1 MTQGPGTALTTGGR
15 IASLDFA
22 RVAAMLAVVTIHVT
36 STYLDAAS
44 GYLLLG
50 RNLAFYL
57 NQITRSSVP
66 LFLLLSGLSLGLAQR
81 PMAAGAFYRRRLSKI
96 GLPYLFWFAVYFLF
110 EHRGAL
116 GEVEPGALV
125 RSLLMGQA
133 APHLYFIVILIQLY
147 LLYPLLRRAV
157 ARWPWATLLVAAFV
171 TYAIGVLYLF
181 ERFDTWLIPWQLRPY
196 LWILFPT
203 WAFYFVA
210 GQTIAARCL
219 PALERFTRR
228 AAPAILAVGA
238 AAAVLYGAES
248 AVTGRLDAIK
258 PELMAFT
265 VLALLCAMS
274 FWTLIGRWGW
284 ARRSCAFLADHAM
297 TIYFGHVLGIYIL
310 RRFPVFHHGMS
321 GMLLLWAATVALSIP
336 AAWLFDA
343 VTRRLGRALRRGK

>member
-1 MTQGPGTALTTGGR
+1 MSARGTALGPTR
-15 IASLDFA
+15 IASLDLA

-36 STYLDAAS
+36 STYLEAGSA
-44 GYLLLG
+44 YLLLG

-81 PMAAGAFYRRRLSKI
+81 PMAAGAFYRRRLGKI

-116 GEVEPGALV
+116 GEVRPGTVV
-125 RSLLMGQA
+125 RSLLLGQA
-133 APHLYFIVILIQLY
+133 APHLYFIVILIQFY

-157 ARWPWATLLVAAFV
+157 ARWPWATLLIAAFV
-171 TYAIGVLYLF
+171 TYAIGALYLF
-181 ERFDTWLIPWQLRPY
+181 ERFGAELIPWWLRPY

-228 AAPAILAVGA
+228 AAPAILVVGA
-238 AAAVLYGAES
+238 AAAVLYGVES
-248 AVTGRLDAIK
+248 SVTGRLDAIK

-274 FWTLIGRWGW
+274 VWSLIERWGW

-297 TIYFGHVLGIYIL
+297 TIYFGHVLGIYVL
-310 RRFPVFHHGMS
+310 RRFAVFHHGMS
-321 GMLLLWAATVALSIP
+321 GMLLLWIVTVASSIP
-336 AAWLFDA
+336 AAWAFDA
-343 VTRRLGRALRRGK
+343 VTRRLGRALGRGK